1 MAKPVNGERINFVE
15 NGVIISFR
23 IELHK
28 TLILSPLFT
37 VMSFCHACGRQVEPQ
52 WSACPF
58 CSSLLPSSGQEVQ
71 QPDIPHY
78 SPQPS
83 YQTHTQTIPQ
93 QQYQVPQNQYVSTQF
108 TSSGGGGGVNVVVI
122 VAVIAV
128 VGIILV
134 GVLYVW
140 ASSLESSSSP
150 YTWSGEVDS
159 RVTDVRWYD
168 YEGDWELETHDG
180 DVQMSQGVLQS
191 LEDAEITSG
200 HIEYDWPYA
209 TLEYESDS
217 SDWSNMRVEARMQI
231 NGDVW
236 FIQFTSVN
244 LDGDYTSVDDGE
256 CYASVHQDSFYISS
270 GSNSWRSEVGNTAW
284 PSWCDSVDGY

>member
-1 MAKPVNGERINFVE
+1 
-15 NGVIISFR
+15 
-23 IELHK
+23 
-28 TLILSPLFT
+28 
-37 VMSFCHACGRQVEPQ
+37 MSFCHACGRQVEPQ

-58 CSSLLPSSGQEVQ
+58 CSSLLHSSGQEVQ

-108 TSSGGGGGVNVVVI
+108 TSSGGGGGVNVIVI

-128 VGIILV
+128 VGIILA

-140 ASSLESSSSP
+140 ASSLASSP

-159 RVTDVRWYD
+159 RVTGVKWYD
-168 YEGDWELETHDG
+168 SDGEWALETHDG
-180 DVQMSQGVLQS
+180 D
-191 LEDAEITSG
+191 LEWSNEEEMNEIQITSM
-200 HIEYDWPYA
+200 HAEYDWPYA
-209 TLEYESDS
+209 TYEYESDS
-217 SDWSNMRVEARMQI
+217 SDWSTMEIEVRNQI

-236 FIQFTSVN
+236 FVLMTSVT
-244 LDGDYTSVDDGE
+244 LDGDYTSFDDGE
-256 CYASVHQDSFYISS
+256 CIASIHEDAYY
-270 GSNSWRSEVGNTAW
+270 GSSWRSEVGNTAW
-284 PSWCDSVDGY
+284 PSWCDSVDDY